1 MNFDLASNSNKMIIL
16 VVAGIALLLALN
28 VYQKQIGKNVASMLC
43 VVVIIVVGFFGYRLL
58 NEDEDEDNEL
68 NNLLNGDLSNM
79 GNVANNMGNA
89 VGNVANNMGNA
100 VENVAHNVENVAH
113 NVGNAVE
120 NVAHNVENVAHNVE
134 NAVENVAHNV
144 HPNNSANVVEHFESS
159 NNGGNNQNGGNV
171 NENGNNNGSVNN
183 NNNLN
188 SQNLLPEGD
197 TLFSNVNPSNNGGV
211 INASLLN
218 AGHHIG
224 VNTQGCS
231 LRNANRGLRS
241 EPPNPQTQV
250 SPWLQTTICPDLY
263 RKPLE

>member
-1 MNFDLASNSNKMIIL
+1 MNFDLGSNSNKMILL
-16 VVAGIALLLALN
+16 VAAGIALLLALN
-28 VYQKQIGKNVASMLC
+28 VYQKQVGKNVAILLS
-43 VVVIIVVGFFGYRLL
+43 VVVIVVVGFFGYRLL
-58 NEDEDEDNEL
+58 NEEDVEVEEEVVFNALNEVPM
-68 NNLLNGDLSNM
+68 NNVEMNANVPEEMPENIEHFANPEEEAEEEVEVVNNVVSSVNANSNGN
-79 GNVANNMGNA
+79 NVANNNT
-89 VGNVANNMGNA
+89 
-100 VENVAHNVENVAH
+100 
-113 NVGNAVE
+113 
-120 NVAHNVENVAHNVE
+120 
-134 NAVENVAHNV
+134 
-144 HPNNSANVVEHFESS
+144 
-159 NNGGNNQNGGNV
+159 
-171 NENGNNNGSVNN
+171 
-183 NNNLN
+183 LN

>member
-1 MNFDLASNSNKMIIL
+1 MNFDLGSNSNKMILL
-16 VVAGIALLLALN
+16 VAAGIALLLALN
-28 VYQKQIGKNVASMLC
+28 VYQKQVGKNVAILLS
-43 VVVIIVVGFFGYRLL
+43 VVVIVVVGFFGYRLL
-58 NEDEDEDNEL
+58 NEEDVEVEEEGVVNALNEVPM
-68 NNLLNGDLSNM
+68 NNVEMNNVEMNANVPEEMPENIEHFANPEEEEVEVVNNVVASVNANSNGN
-79 GNVANNMGNA
+79 NVANNNT
-89 VGNVANNMGNA
+89 
-100 VENVAHNVENVAH
+100 
-113 NVGNAVE
+113 
-120 NVAHNVENVAHNVE
+120 
-134 NAVENVAHNV
+134 
-144 HPNNSANVVEHFESS
+144 
-159 NNGGNNQNGGNV
+159 
-171 NENGNNNGSVNN
+171 
-183 NNNLN
+183 LN

-211 INASLLN
+211 INTSLLN

>member
-1 MNFDLASNSNKMIIL
+1 MISL
-16 VVAGIALLLALN
+16 ALLLALN

-43 VVVIIVVGFFGYRLL
+43 VVVIVVVGFFGYRLL

-79 GNVANNMGNA
+79 GNA
-89 VGNVANNMGNA
+89 VENVAHNVGNA

-120 NVAHNVENVAHNVE
+120 NVAHNMN
-134 NAVENVAHNV
+134 
-144 HPNNSANVVEHFESS
+144 PNNSGNVVEHFESS
-159 NNGGNNQNGGNV
+159 NNVENNQNGGNV
-171 NENGNNNGSVNN
+171 NENGTNNSSVNN

>member
-1 MNFDLASNSNKMIIL
+1 MNFDLGSNSNKMIFL
-16 VVAGIALLLALN
+16 VAAGIALLLALN
-28 VYQKQIGKNVASMLC
+28 VYQKQVGKNVAILLS
-43 VVVIIVVGFFGYRLL
+43 VVVIVVVGFFGYRLL
-58 NEDEDEDNEL
+58 NEEDGDEYNEEL
-68 NNLLNGDLSNM
+68 NNLLNGNNVNAANANVPNANVPELEAEIPEEVLEQFQSGNNEDEEQNNVNNGASNVNANVNANANANSN
-79 GNVANNMGNA
+79 NVA
-89 VGNVANNMGNA
+89 
-100 VENVAHNVENVAH
+100 
-113 NVGNAVE
+113 
-120 NVAHNVENVAHNVE
+120 
-134 NAVENVAHNV
+134 
-144 HPNNSANVVEHFESS
+144 
-159 NNGGNNQNGGNV
+159 
-171 NENGNNNGSVNN
+171 N

-211 INASLLN
+211 INTSLLN

-241 EPPNPQTQV
+241 EPANPQTQV

>member
-1 MNFDLASNSNKMIIL
+1 MNFDLGSNSNKMIFL
-16 VVAGIALLLALN
+16 VAAGIALLLALN
-28 VYQKQIGKNVASMLC
+28 VYQKQVGKNVAILLS
-43 VVVIIVVGFFGYRLL
+43 VVVIVVVGFFGYRLL
-58 NEDEDEDNEL
+58 NEEDVEVDDNEL
-68 NNLLNGDLSNM
+68 NNLLNNVNNVNNVNGGHNANVPELEEEVSEEILEGFQDGNNEEDENNAGNNNVGNNAGNNAGNNGANVNANVNANANANSN
-79 GNVANNMGNA
+79 NVANNNT
-89 VGNVANNMGNA
+89 
-100 VENVAHNVENVAH
+100 
-113 NVGNAVE
+113 
-120 NVAHNVENVAHNVE
+120 
-134 NAVENVAHNV
+134 
-144 HPNNSANVVEHFESS
+144 
-159 NNGGNNQNGGNV
+159 
-171 NENGNNNGSVNN
+171 
-183 NNNLN
+183 LN

>member
-1 MNFDLASNSNKMIIL
+1 MNFDLGSNSNKMIFL
-16 VVAGIALLLALN
+16 VAAGIALLLALN
-28 VYQKQIGKNVASMLC
+28 VYQKQVGKNVAILLS
-43 VVVIIVVGFFGYRLL
+43 VVVIVVVGFFGYRLL
-58 NEDEDEDNEL
+58 NEEDVEVDNEEL
-68 NNLLNGDLSNM
+68 NNLLNNVNNVNNVNGNNHANIAHVNNVPELEEELSEEILEGFQDGNNEEDENNVVNNNA
-79 GNVANNMGNA
+79 GNNAGNNAVNNVNANVNANANANSNNVANNNT
-89 VGNVANNMGNA
+89 
-100 VENVAHNVENVAH
+100 
-113 NVGNAVE
+113 
-120 NVAHNVENVAHNVE
+120 
-134 NAVENVAHNV
+134 
-144 HPNNSANVVEHFESS
+144 
-159 NNGGNNQNGGNV
+159 
-171 NENGNNNGSVNN
+171 
-183 NNNLN
+183 LN

>member
-43 VVVIIVVGFFGYRLL
+43 VVVIIIVGYFGYRLL

-68 NNLLNGDLSNM
+68 NNLLNVDLPDNM
-79 GNVANNMGNA
+79 GNTLNNSIPNGNESA
-89 VGNVANNMGNA
+89 HIEHFQSNNENDEDNNSLDATNKVNVTNN
-100 VENVAHNVENVAH
+100 
-113 NVGNAVE
+113 
-120 NVAHNVENVAHNVE
+120 E
-134 NAVENVAHNV
+134 NAPSISENDTETQN
-144 HPNNSANVVEHFESS
+144 NNSVT
-159 NNGGNNQNGGNV
+159 
-171 NENGNNNGSVNN
+171 NGNT
-183 NNNLN
+183 LN
-188 SQNLLPEGD
+188 SQGLLPEGD

-250 SPWLQTTICPDLY
+250 SPWSQTTICPDVY

>member
-1 MNFDLASNSNKMIIL
+1 MNFDLGSNSNKMIFL
-16 VVAGIALLLALN
+16 VAAGIALLLALN
-28 VYQKQIGKNVASMLC
+28 VYQKQVGKNVAIVLS
-43 VVVIIVVGFFGYRLL
+43 VVVIVVVGFFGYRLL
-58 NEDEDEDNEL
+58 NEEDVEVESNEL
-68 NNLLNGDLSNM
+68 NNLLNNVNNGNVNAHVNNGNAVQLNNVPELEEEVSEDILEGFQGENNEEEN
-79 GNVANNMGNA
+79 NVANNASNNA
-89 VGNVANNMGNA
+89 SNNAANNNVNANVNANANANSNNVANNNT
-100 VENVAHNVENVAH
+100 
-113 NVGNAVE
+113 
-120 NVAHNVENVAHNVE
+120 
-134 NAVENVAHNV
+134 
-144 HPNNSANVVEHFESS
+144 
-159 NNGGNNQNGGNV
+159 
-171 NENGNNNGSVNN
+171 
-183 NNNLN
+183 LN

>member
-1 MNFDLASNSNKMIIL
+1 MNFDLGSNSNKMILL
-16 VVAGIALLLALN
+16 VAAGIALLLALN
-28 VYQKQIGKNVASMLC
+28 VYQKQVGKNVAILLS
-43 VVVIIVVGFFGYRLL
+43 VVVIVVVGFFGYRLL
-58 NEDEDEDNEL
+58 NEEDVEVEEEAVVNALNEVPM
-68 NNLLNGDLSNM
+68 NNVEMNANVPEEMPENMEHFANPEEEEEEVVEEAVNNVVASVNANSNGN
-79 GNVANNMGNA
+79 NVANNNT
-89 VGNVANNMGNA
+89 
-100 VENVAHNVENVAH
+100 
-113 NVGNAVE
+113 
-120 NVAHNVENVAHNVE
+120 
-134 NAVENVAHNV
+134 
-144 HPNNSANVVEHFESS
+144 
-159 NNGGNNQNGGNV
+159 
-171 NENGNNNGSVNN
+171 
-183 NNNLN
+183 LN

>member
-1 MNFDLASNSNKMIIL
+1 MNFDLGSNSNKMILL
-16 VVAGIALLLALN
+16 VAAGIALLLALN
-28 VYQKQIGKNVASMLC
+28 VYQKQVGKNVAILLS
-43 VVVIIVVGFFGYRLL
+43 VVVIVVVGFFGYRLL
-58 NEDEDEDNEL
+58 NEEDVEVEEEAVVNALNEVQM
-68 NNLLNGDLSNM
+68 NNVEINANVPEEMPENIEHFANPEEGEALEEVEAVNNVVASVNANSNGN
-79 GNVANNMGNA
+79 NVANNNT
-89 VGNVANNMGNA
+89 
-100 VENVAHNVENVAH
+100 
-113 NVGNAVE
+113 
-120 NVAHNVENVAHNVE
+120 
-134 NAVENVAHNV
+134 
-144 HPNNSANVVEHFESS
+144 
-159 NNGGNNQNGGNV
+159 
-171 NENGNNNGSVNN
+171 
-183 NNNLN
+183 LN

-211 INASLLN
+211 INTSLLN

>member
-1 MNFDLASNSNKMIIL
+1 MNFDLGSNSNKMILL
-16 VVAGIALLLALN
+16 VAAGIALLLALN
-28 VYQKQIGKNVASMLC
+28 VYQKQVGKNVAILLS
-43 VVVIIVVGFFGYRLL
+43 VVVIVVVGFFGYRLL
-58 NEDEDEDNEL
+58 NEEDVEVEEEALVNALNEVPM
-68 NNLLNGDLSNM
+68 NNVEMNANVPEEMPENMEHFANPEEEEEEVVEEEVNNVVASVNANSNGN
-79 GNVANNMGNA
+79 NVANNNT
-89 VGNVANNMGNA
+89 
-100 VENVAHNVENVAH
+100 
-113 NVGNAVE
+113 
-120 NVAHNVENVAHNVE
+120 
-134 NAVENVAHNV
+134 
-144 HPNNSANVVEHFESS
+144 
-159 NNGGNNQNGGNV
+159 
-171 NENGNNNGSVNN
+171 
-183 NNNLN
+183 LN

>member
-1 MNFDLASNSNKMIIL
+1 MNFDLGSNSNKMILL
-16 VVAGIALLLALN
+16 VAAGIALLLALN
-28 VYQKQIGKNVASMLC
+28 VYQKQVGKNVAILLS
-43 VVVIIVVGFFGYRLL
+43 VVVIVVVGFFGYRLL
-58 NEDEDEDNEL
+58 NEEDVEVEEEAVVNALNEVPM
-68 NNLLNGDLSNM
+68 NNVEMNANVPEEMPENIEHFANPEEEEALEEVEAVNNVVASVNANSNGN
-79 GNVANNMGNA
+79 NVANNNT
-89 VGNVANNMGNA
+89 
-100 VENVAHNVENVAH
+100 
-113 NVGNAVE
+113 
-120 NVAHNVENVAHNVE
+120 
-134 NAVENVAHNV
+134 
-144 HPNNSANVVEHFESS
+144 
-159 NNGGNNQNGGNV
+159 
-171 NENGNNNGSVNN
+171 
-183 NNNLN
+183 LN

-211 INASLLN
+211 INTSLLN

>member
-1 MNFDLASNSNKMIIL
+1 MNFDLGSNSNKMIFL
-16 VVAGIALLLALN
+16 VAAGIALLLALN
-28 VYQKQIGKNVASMLC
+28 VYQKQVGKNVAILLS
-43 VVVIIVVGFFGYRLL
+43 VVVIVVVGFFGYRLL
-58 NEDEDEDNEL
+58 NEEDVEADNDEL
-68 NNLLNGDLSNM
+68 NNLLNNVNNVNNVNGGHNANVAHLNNVPELEEEVSEEILEGFQDGNNEEDENNAGNNNAGNNNAGNNVVNNVNANVNANANANSN
-79 GNVANNMGNA
+79 NVANNNT
-89 VGNVANNMGNA
+89 
-100 VENVAHNVENVAH
+100 
-113 NVGNAVE
+113 
-120 NVAHNVENVAHNVE
+120 
-134 NAVENVAHNV
+134 
-144 HPNNSANVVEHFESS
+144 
-159 NNGGNNQNGGNV
+159 
-171 NENGNNNGSVNN
+171 
-183 NNNLN
+183 LN

>member
-1 MNFDLASNSNKMIIL
+1 MNLDLGSNTNKMILL

-28 VYQKQIGKNVASMLC
+28 VYQKQVGKNIAILLSF
-43 VVVIIVVGFFGYRLL
+43 VVIVVVGFFGYRLL
-58 NEDEDEDNEL
+58 NEDDDVDIEL
-68 NNLLNGDLSNM
+68 NNLLNGNLNSNV
-79 GNVANNMGNA
+79 NGNA
-89 VGNVANNMGNA
+89 NVNGLANVNGNA
-100 VENVAHNVENVAH
+100 NVN
-113 NVGNAVE
+113 GL
-120 NVAHNVENVAHNVE
+120 
-134 NAVENVAHNV
+134 
-144 HPNNSANVVEHFESS
+144 ANVNGDDVLEHFEGGETTSVEEEEEELD
-159 NNGGNNQNGGNV
+159 NNNV
-171 NENGNNNGSVNN
+171 NDNINANVTENVSTTNVLN
-183 NNNLN
+183 NNNLD
-188 SQNLLPEGD
+188 SDNLMPEGE

-241 EPPNPQTQV
+241 EPANPQTQV

>member
-120 NVAHNVENVAHNVE
+120 NVAHNVEN
-134 NAVENVAHNV
+134 AVENVAHNV

-159 NNGGNNQNGGNV
+159 NNAGNNQNGGNV

>member
-1 MNFDLASNSNKMIIL
+1 M
-16 VVAGIALLLALN
+16 
-28 VYQKQIGKNVASMLC
+28 
-43 VVVIIVVGFFGYRLL
+43 
-58 NEDEDEDNEL
+58 
-68 NNLLNGDLSNM
+68 
-79 GNVANNMGNA
+79 
-89 VGNVANNMGNA
+89 
-100 VENVAHNVENVAH
+100 
-113 NVGNAVE
+113 
-120 NVAHNVENVAHNVE
+120 
-134 NAVENVAHNV
+134 

>member
-1 MNFDLASNSNKMIIL
+1 MNFDLGSNSNKMILL
-16 VVAGIALLLALN
+16 VAAGIALLLALN
-28 VYQKQIGKNVASMLC
+28 VYQKQVGKNVAILLS
-43 VVVIIVVGFFGYRLL
+43 VVVIVVVGFFGYRLL
-58 NEDEDEDNEL
+58 NEEDVEVEEEVVFNALNEFPM
-68 NNLLNGDLSNM
+68 NNVEMNANVPEEMPENIEHFANPEEEAEEEVEVVNNVVSSVNANSNGN
-79 GNVANNMGNA
+79 NVANNNT
-89 VGNVANNMGNA
+89 
-100 VENVAHNVENVAH
+100 
-113 NVGNAVE
+113 
-120 NVAHNVENVAHNVE
+120 
-134 NAVENVAHNV
+134 
-144 HPNNSANVVEHFESS
+144 
-159 NNGGNNQNGGNV
+159 
-171 NENGNNNGSVNN
+171 
-183 NNNLN
+183 LN

>member
-1 MNFDLASNSNKMIIL
+1 MNFDLGSNSNKMIFL
-16 VVAGIALLLALN
+16 VAAGIALLLALN
-28 VYQKQIGKNVASMLC
+28 VYQKQVGKNVAILLS
-43 VVVIIVVGFFGYRLL
+43 VVVIVVVGFFGYRLL
-58 NEDEDEDNEL
+58 NEEEGGDEYNEEL
-68 NNLLNGDLSNM
+68 NNLLNGNNVNV
-79 GNVANNMGNA
+79 NVANA
-89 VGNVANNMGNA
+89 NVANA
-100 VENVAHNVENVAH
+100 NVANVPELEEEIPEEVLEQFQS
-113 NVGNAVE
+113 GNNPDE
-120 NVAHNVENVAHNVE
+120 EQK
-134 NAVENVAHNV
+134 NA
-144 HPNNSANVVEHFESS
+144 
-159 NNGGNNQNGGNV
+159 NNGGNNVNANV
-171 NENGNNNGSVNN
+171 NANANANSNNVAN

-241 EPPNPQTQV
+241 EPANPQTQV

>member
-1 MNFDLASNSNKMIIL
+1 MNFDLGSNSNKMILL
-16 VVAGIALLLALN
+16 VAAGIALLLALN
-28 VYQKQIGKNVASMLC
+28 VYQKQVGKNVAILLS
-43 VVVIIVVGFFGYRLL
+43 VVVIVVVGFFGYRLL
-58 NEDEDEDNEL
+58 NEEDVEFEEEAVVNALNEAPM
-68 NNLLNGDLSNM
+68 NNVEMNVNLPEEMPENIEHFANPEEEEEEVVEEAVNKVVASVNANSNGK
-79 GNVANNMGNA
+79 NVANNNT
-89 VGNVANNMGNA
+89 
-100 VENVAHNVENVAH
+100 
-113 NVGNAVE
+113 
-120 NVAHNVENVAHNVE
+120 
-134 NAVENVAHNV
+134 
-144 HPNNSANVVEHFESS
+144 
-159 NNGGNNQNGGNV
+159 
-171 NENGNNNGSVNN
+171 
-183 NNNLN
+183 LN